1 MVAPAAALPM
11 ETEAMTEPVLVKI
24 GYAVV
29 AVVAYGLLRWRWM
42 RATQDFRIRAGCEA
56 DLRADDP
63 HVKPWVRASLAGLAD
78 KAYRPMAPWLLL
90 LGLVIV
96 MILPVRKLDHSE
108 FSDDPVVADK
118 VARLKVKLVF
128 GLMSTSPLACVF
140 AAAVLMLG
148 LLTRRSV
155 DVIEERVSATSDRF
169 FHTIGTGRPRSA

>member
-1 MVAPAAALPM
+1 
-11 ETEAMTEPVLVKI
+11 MTEPVLVKI
-24 GYAVV
+24 GYVV
-29 AVVAYGLLRWRWM
+29 AAIVAYGLLRWRWM
-42 RATQDFRIRAGCEA
+42 RATQDFRIRVGRKA
-56 DLRADDP
+56 DLLAEGPR
-63 HVKPWVRASLAGLAD
+63 VKPWVRASLAGLAD
-78 KAYRPMAPWLLL
+78 MAYRPMVPWFLL
-90 LGLVIV
+90 LGLAIA
-96 MILPVRKLDHSE
+96 MILPFRELDHSE

>member
-1 MVAPAAALPM
+1 
-11 ETEAMTEPVLVKI
+11 MTEPALVKI

-56 DLRADDP
+56 DLRADDLR
-63 HVKPWVRASLAGLAD
+63 VKPWVRASMAGLAD
-78 KAYRPMAPWLLL
+78 MAYRPMVPWLLL
-90 LGLVIV
+90 SGLVIV
-96 MILPVRKLDHSE
+96 MILPFRKLDHSE
-108 FSDDPVVADK
+108 LSDDPVVADE

-140 AAAVLMLG
+140 AAAVLTLG

-155 DVIEERVSATSDRF
+155 DVIGERVSAAGDRF
-169 FHTIGTGRPRSA
+169 FPAASPRYSHSG